1 MWFRTSSLRCRKQI
15 SASFCLLW
23 VKLKLSLETTWDND
37 AKYAAWNSPRWG
49 DYALRH
55 GVIRLTEFII
65 ETFLFQTQF
74 QERLTLKIGCHM
86 DLKFYPFDL
95 QVCPI
100 HVESYAYREAQ
111 LRLSAVFQ
119 QSNWSNLDNL
129 KSAEYPVAQKLFNWN
144 LDRPD
149 TAYIFP
155 GQQSNKGRVH

>member
-1 MWFRTSSLRCRKQI
+1 
-15 SASFCLLW
+15 
-23 VKLKLSLETTWDND
+23 
-37 AKYAAWNSPRWG
+37 
-49 DYALRH
+49 
-55 GVIRLTEFII
+55 
-65 ETFLFQTQF
+65 
-74 QERLTLKIGCHM
+74 M

-119 QSNWSNLDNL
+119 QSNCKNLDNL
-129 KSAEYPVAQKLFNWN
+129 NLAEHPVAQELFNRN
-144 LDRPD
+144 IHRPD